1 MPPTPMAVALATV
14 MEPVPFG
21 VGTADSGTLM
31 ASVNHHEEMARAA
44 SVNGKV
50 VVVTGGAR
58 GIGYA
63 TAKTLHQLGARV
75 AIGDVDEVAV
85 KEAGTDLDV
94 GFYARLDVTDRQSF
108 TTFLDDV
115 ERELGPLDVL
125 INNAGIAPAGR
136 FLDEPDEVTQ
146 RTIAINIFGVIL
158 GTKLAAE
165 RMVKRRRGHIINI
178 ASLAALGAAPGIA
191 TYTATKHAVLGFTD
205 TARLELRGT
214 GVTLSAVMPT
224 LTNTSMVDGV
234 ASVPGFR
241 NAEPEDIAAGVVGL
255 IEKPKPRLAVT
266 RAAGLL
272 IDIMPRF
279 MPLRVSEALN
289 RALRVDAIFVE
300 AADNQTRRDYE
311 DRARR
316 T

>member
-21 VGTADSGTLM
+21 VGTADSGTLV

-115 ERELGPLDVL
+115 ERELGPVDVL

-136 FLDEPDEVTQ
+136 FLDEPDDVTQ

-178 ASLAALGAAPGIA
+178 ASLAALGAVPGLA

-289 RALRVDAIFVE
+289 RALRVDAIFIE

-316 T
+316 S

>member
-1 MPPTPMAVALATV
+1 MAQAGA
-14 MEPVPFG
+14 
-21 VGTADSGTLM
+21 
-31 ASVNHHEEMARAA
+31 
-44 SVNGKV
+44 VNGKV

-63 TAKTLHQLGARV
+63 TAKTLHQLGAKV
-75 AIGDVDEVAV
+75 AIGDVDEAAV

-115 ERELGPLDVL
+115 ERELGPIDVL
-125 INNAGIAPAGR
+125 INNAGICPAGR
-136 FLDEPDEVTQ
+136 LVDEPDEITQ
-146 RTIAINIFGVIL
+146 RTIAINVFGVIL

-178 ASLAALGAAPGIA
+178 ASLAAMGAVPGIA

-205 TARLELRGT
+205 SARLELRGT
-214 GVTLSAVMPT
+214 GVTLSAVLPT
-224 LTNTSMVDGV
+224 LTNTSMIDGV
-234 ASVPGFR
+234 ATMAGLK
-241 NAEPEDIAAGVVGL
+241 NAEPEDIAAGIVGL
-255 IEKPKPRLAVT
+255 IKKPKPRLAVT

-272 IDIMPRF
+272 IEVTRRLV
-279 MPLRVSEALN
+279 PLRVGEAVTH
-289 RALRVDAIFVE
+289 ALRADTMFTE
-300 AADNQTRRDYE
+300 AAYKHERRDYE
-311 DRARR
+311 DRARH

>member
-115 ERELGPLDVL
+115 ERELGPLDIL

-136 FLDEPDEVTQ
+136 FLDEPDDVTQ

-178 ASLAALGAAPGIA
+178 ASLAALGAVPGIA

-241 NAEPEDIAAGVVGL
+241 TAEPEDIAAGVVGL

-272 IDIMPRF
+272 IDIVPRF

-289 RALRVDAIFVE
+289 RALRVDAIFIE
-300 AADNQTRRDYE
+300 AADKQTRRDYE

-316 T
+316 S

>member
-1 MPPTPMAVALATV
+1 
-14 MEPVPFG
+14 
-21 VGTADSGTLM
+21 
-31 ASVNHHEEMARAA
+31 MARAA
-44 SVNGKV
+44 AVNGKV
-50 VVVTGGAR
+50 IVVTGGAR

-94 GFYARLDVTDRQSF
+94 GFYARLDVSDRQSF

-125 INNAGIAPAGR
+125 VNNAAIAPAGS

-146 RTIAINIFGVIL
+146 RTIAINLFGVIL

-191 TYTATKHAVLGFTD
+191 TYTATKHAVPGFTD

-214 GVTLSAVMPT
+214 GVTLSAVLPT
-224 LTNTSMVDGV
+224 LTNTSMIDGV
-234 ASVPGFR
+234 ASMSGLR
-241 NAEPEDIAAGVVGL
+241 NAEPEDIAAGIVGL

-272 IDIMPRF
+272 IEATRRL
-279 MPLRVSEALN
+279 MPLRVGEAVTH
-289 RALRVDAIFVE
+289 ALHADTIFVDA
-300 AADNQTRRDYE
+300 ADKQERRDYE
-311 DRARR
+311 DRARH

>member
-1 MPPTPMAVALATV
+1 MTPTPMAVAPATV

-63 TAKTLHQLGARV
+63 TAKTVHQLGARV

-94 GFYARLDVTDRQSF
+94 GFYARLDVTDRESF

-115 ERELGPLDVL
+115 ERELGPVDVL

-136 FLDEPDEVTQ
+136 FLDEPDDVTQ

-178 ASLAALGAAPGIA
+178 ASLAALGAVPGLA

-316 T
+316 S

>member
-44 SVNGKV
+44 SVSGKV

-115 ERELGPLDVL
+115 ERELGPVDVL

-136 FLDEPDEVTQ
+136 FLDEPDDVTQ

-178 ASLAALGAAPGIA
+178 ASLAALGAVPGLA

-255 IEKPKPRLAVT
+255 IEKPKARLAVT

-272 IDIMPRF
+272 IDIVPRF

-316 T
+316 S

>member
-115 ERELGPLDVL
+115 ERELGPVDVL

-136 FLDEPDEVTQ
+136 FLDEPDDVTQ

-178 ASLAALGAAPGIA
+178 ASLAALGAVPGLA

-311 DRARR
+311 DRARHS
-316 T
+316 